1 MALVLVSDP
10 FLAHPQAL
18 VVVSGLRVENLAGGQ
33 SAGWALQR
41 KGSPI
46 YSHTSTF
53 VSS

>member
-1 MALVLVSDP
+1 MASVLVSGP
-10 FLAHPQAL
+10 FLAHP
-18 VVVSGLRVENLAGGQ
+18 VSLGLEQ